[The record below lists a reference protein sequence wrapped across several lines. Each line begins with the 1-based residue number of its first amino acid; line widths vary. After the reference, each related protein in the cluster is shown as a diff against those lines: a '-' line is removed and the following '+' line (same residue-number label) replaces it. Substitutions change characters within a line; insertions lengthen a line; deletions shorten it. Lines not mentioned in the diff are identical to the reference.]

1 MKCLLAHVKSALVL
15 LSLFTVMN
23 VRADETIVSRLP
35 SPQYL
40 DSEVVTNIPFQSWQ
54 DGLCKFTY
62 SLAFNATA
70 SNNVEMA
77 FGFDADKDGELSD
90 EEIDLVSGWDCGE
103 WFLED
108 GAGETRFV
116 SLPAGDDG
124 MHEFSCAMRLR
135 SSGRI
140 EEVVY
145 TDNSIGIF
153 TDVATSKPSWI
164 YSSRWNLI
172 RIVARGDNIRGN
184 ERYSVRI
191 DSKGLRIIFR

>member
-1 MKCLLAHVKSALVL
+1 MKRFLFIL
-15 LSLFTVMN
+15 LSLFVIADIQ
-23 VRADETIVSRLP
+23 ADEKLVSRLP

-40 DSEVVTNIPFQSWQ
+40 DTEVVTNIPFHSWQ
-54 DGLCKFTY
+54 EGLCKFAY
-62 SLAFNATA
+62 SFTFNATA

-90 EEIDLVSGWDCGE
+90 GEIDLVSGWDCGE

-108 GAGETRFV
+108 LVGGASYT
-116 SLPAGDDG
+116 SLPAGDDTL
-124 MHEFSCAMRLR
+124 HEFSCAMRLR

-140 EEVVY
+140 EEVSY

-153 TDVATSKPSWI
+153 TDVATTKPSWI

-184 ERYSVRI
+184 ECYSVRI